1 MPFGVHRPVR
11 EAHNGERDLRPHGS
25 TKEKCLAL
33 EEGAV
38 ASNRRT
44 STKAEEIHQA
54 GKRGKGVHS
63 KTGTEVMQS

>member
-1 MPFGVHRPVR
+1 MG
-11 EAHNGERDLRPHGS
+11 AQ
-25 TKEKCLAL
+25 KENCLAL
-33 EEGAV
+33 KEGGV

-63 KTGTEVMQS
+63 KTGNRSHAKNKVNGISGRS